1 MQILVNTDHN
11 IEGSEDFAAHVRGVV
26 EHALVHFHE
35 RVTRVEVHVSDQN
48 GVKGGQDD
56 HACSMEV
63 RLEGRQPAAASHRAP
78 TADLAVH
85 GAADK
90 LKRAIG
96 NLLGRQEHHR

>member
-1 MQILVNTDHN
+1 MQIQVNTDHN
-11 IEGSEDFAAHVRGVV
+11 IQGTEVFAAHVRGVV
-26 EHALVHFHE
+26 EHALAHFHD

-90 LKRAIG
+90 LKRAIE
-96 NLLGRQEHHR
+96 NILGRQGDRR